1 MKNTSAGI
9 MVALGMSLIGATR
22 APAQEAARLQTGTP
36 SDQAVSD
43 EDIRLLRKDLRSM
56 RKQIVAAN
64 LDLTDA
70 EAQAFWPIYDRY
82 TAELATTLD
91 KKYALIQSYQQNYSS
106 MTDAQA
112 ADYIKGRA
120 QVEAAVTQLRMK
132 YFPIFQKA
140 ISGKPTALF
149 YQIDWRLGTMLDLKM
164 ASETPLIEP

>member
-1 MKNTSAGI
+1 MKYTNARI
-9 MVALGMSLIGATR
+9 VAVLAVSLIGATR
-22 APAQEAARLQTGTP
+22 ALAQEAARLQTGTR
-36 SDQAVSD
+36 SDQVISD

-64 LDLTDA
+64 LELTDA

-112 ADYIKGRA
+112 AGYIKGRA
-120 QVEAAVTQLRMK
+120 QVEAAVTQLRLK
-132 YFPIFQKA
+132 YFPMFQKA
-140 ISGKPTALF
+140 ISGKSAALF